1 MPRHHSALSSKLPSI
16 KFDFND
22 PKFRPNFAQVAE
34 LIVRSPPPWLPA
46 FLEWSAQDLRADRI
60 LESSR
65 QTKAQTKGRL
75 ASLRNAARLIL
86 RELDSYPFRDFLEME
101 PLGLIRDTPSL
112 RLALRDIEDRAVRSA
127 ALPIFTKET
136 GETRSGREKALAP
149 DHVSARVLCAA
160 RTAELWLF
168 FHNVEPGPKGPRA
181 QRVAQAY
188 WLASGGPFKS
198 SGNPL
203 NGWADPFRKV
213 RSKANAKALKLA
225 RATFRTS
232 LSQTAAKGKP
242 PWYLGT
248 YFPVEDPTI
257 KAHGQKS

>member
-1 MPRHHSALSSKLPSI
+1 MPRPHSARRSKSQST

-34 LIVRSPPPWLPA
+34 LIVCPAPPWLPA
-46 FLEWSAQDLRADRI
+46 FLEWSAQNLGADRF

-65 QTKAQTKGRL
+65 QTKVQTKKRL
-75 ASLRNAARLIL
+75 ASLRDAARLIL
-86 RELDSYPFRDFLEME
+86 HELDSYPFRDFLEME
-101 PLGLIRDTPSL
+101 PLGLIRDTS
-112 RLALRDIEDRAVRSA
+112 RIKLALSDIEDRAVRA
-127 ALPIFTKET
+127 AASPVFTKKT
-136 GETRSGREKALAP
+136 GETRSGPVKALAP

-168 FHNVEPGPKGPRA
+168 FHNVEPGPKSPRA

-188 WLASGGPFKS
+188 WLASGGPSKS

-203 NGWADPFRKV
+203 NGWRDPFLKV
-213 RSKANAKALKLA
+213 KSKANAKALKLV
-225 RATFRTS
+225 RATFRRS
-232 LSQTAAKGKP
+232 LSQTADRGRP

-248 YFPVEDPTI
+248 YFPPPDPTI
-257 KAHGQKS
+257 KAHGQQS

>member
-1 MPRHHSALSSKLPSI
+1 MPRHRSALSSKSPST

-34 LIVRSPPPWLPA
+34 LIVRPPPPWLPA
-46 FLEWSAQDLRADRI
+46 FLEWQAQNLRADRI
-60 LESSR
+60 PESSR
-65 QTKAQTKGRL
+65 QTKAQTKKRL
-75 ASLRNAARLIL
+75 ASLRDATRLIL
-86 RELDSYPFRDFLEME
+86 RELDSFPFRDFLEME
-101 PLGLIRDTPSL
+101 PLGLIRDTWGL
-112 RLALRDIEDRAVRSA
+112 TRALRDIEDRAVRSA
-127 ALPIFTKET
+127 ALPLFTKKT
-136 GETRSGREKALAP
+136 GETRSGPVKALAP
-149 DHVSARVLCAA
+149 GHVSARVLCAA

-168 FHNVEPGPKGPRA
+168 FHHVEPGPKGPRA

-213 RSKANAKALKLA
+213 KSKANAKALKLA

-232 LSQTAAKGKP
+232 LSQTAASGRP
-242 PWYLGT
+242 PWYVGT

>member
-1 MPRHHSALSSKLPSI
+1 MPRHHSALSSKSPST

-34 LIVRSPPPWLPA
+34 LIVRPPPPWLPA

-65 QTKAQTKGRL
+65 QTKAQTKTRL
-75 ASLRNAARLIL
+75 ASLRDAARLIL

-101 PLGLIRDTPSL
+101 PLGLIRDTPRL
-112 RLALRDIEDRAVRSA
+112 RSALRDIEDRAVRSA
-127 ALPIFTKET
+127 ASPVFTKKT
-136 GETRSGREKALAP
+136 GETRSGPVKALAP

-168 FHNVEPGPKGPRA
+168 FHSVEPGPKSPRA

-188 WLASGGPFKS
+188 WLASGGPSKS

-203 NGWADPFRKV
+203 NGWRDPFLKV
-213 RSKANAKALKLA
+213 KSKANAKALKLA

-232 LSQTAAKGKP
+232 LSQTADRGKP

-248 YFPVEDPTI
+248 YFPFEDPTI

>member
-1 MPRHHSALSSKLPSI
+1 MPRHHSALSSKFPSA

-46 FLEWSAQDLRADRI
+46 FLEWLAQDLRADRI

-65 QTKAQTKGRL
+65 QTKAQTKKRL
-75 ASLRNAARLIL
+75 ASLRDAARLIL
-86 RELDSYPFRDFLEME
+86 RELEAYPFRDFLEME
-101 PLGLIRDTPSL
+101 PLGLIRDTYGL
-112 RLALRDIEDRAVRSA
+112 RVALSEIEDRAVRSA
-127 ALPIFTKET
+127 ALPVFTKTT
-136 GETRSGREKALAP
+136 GETRSGRVKALAP

-213 RSKANAKALKLA
+213 KSKANAKALKQA
-225 RATFRTS
+225 RARFRTT
-232 LSQTAAKGKP
+232 LSQTAKSGRP
-242 PWYLGT
+242 PWYVGT
-248 YFPVEDPTI
+248 YFPVQDHTI

>member
-1 MPRHHSALSSKLPSI
+1 MPRHRSAPSSIHPTT

-46 FLEWSAQDLRADRI
+46 FLEWSAQDLRVDRAR
-60 LESSR
+60 ESYR
-65 QTKAQTKGRL
+65 QTKVQTKKRL
-75 ASLRNAARLIL
+75 ASLRDAARLIL
-86 RELDSYPFRDFLEME
+86 SELDSYPFRDFLEME
-101 PLGLIRDTPSL
+101 PLGLIRDTSKL

-127 ALPIFTKET
+127 ALPVFTKKT
-136 GETRSGREKALAP
+136 GETRSGRVRALAP

-168 FHNVEPGPKGPRA
+168 FHSVEPGPKSPRA

-188 WLASGGPFKS
+188 WLASGGPSKS

-203 NGWADPFRKV
+203 NGWRDPFRKV
-213 RSKANAKALKLA
+213 ESNATAKALKLA
-225 RATFRTS
+225 RNTFRTS
-232 LSQTAAKGKP
+232 LSQTAKKRKP

-248 YFPVEDPTI
+248 YFPVEDPAI